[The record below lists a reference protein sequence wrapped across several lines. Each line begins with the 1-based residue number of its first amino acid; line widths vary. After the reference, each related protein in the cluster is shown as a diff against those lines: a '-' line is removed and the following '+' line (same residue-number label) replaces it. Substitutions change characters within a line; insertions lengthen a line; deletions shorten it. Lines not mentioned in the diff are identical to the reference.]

1 MYPYVFTLLNTHT
14 WYVTHAIIIDIWPIE
29 NNLWWMNGML
39 LNSIFLFFQIEIHSA
54 KAQAWNSNKKALL
67 WPTIDS
73 VVIFSWVSS
82 VFFYCNRKNFLFIF
96 HPSRSKV
103 GIYHHCHNSYYSSS
117 NQRCSLDSWSLIFH
131 FNHNNNDDNDDG
143 ERQEIIWS
151 IDWLINQ
158 VMKIS
163 IWISCWFE

>member
-1 MYPYVFTLLNTHT
+1 MECF
-14 WYVTHAIIIDIWPIE
+14 WIRSFFFFKSK
-29 NNLWWMNGML
+29 
-39 LNSIFLFFQIEIHSA
+39 SIVQKLKHEIQTKRLCCGQRS
-54 KAQAWNSNKKALL
+54 
-67 WPTIDS
+67 IR
-73 VVIFSWVSS
+73 SWSFHEFHP
-82 VFFYCNRKNFLFIF
+82 FFYCNRKNFLFIF

-103 GIYHHCHNSYYSSS
+103 GIYHHCHNRHYSSS
-117 NQRCSLDSWSLIFH
+117 NQRCSLDSWSLIFD
-131 FNHNNNDDNDDG
+131 FNHNNNNDNDDG